1 MVFWPRRLCMR
12 HPRWSLQCVAGH
24 CYYLGP
30 HLVGKKNSAWR
41 RRKKV
46 WKSVSTMASYAC
58 ERDHWRLTQTAWTKK
73 YVLKNGQLRL
83 WTSPWVANANCQ
95 YQLSSGINQSISQF
109 IVKYSQNFW
118 EVLIIGPGICTDQWP
133 LLSLAF
139 GPGVLRA
146 PPVVRTEAKLAFAFF
161 DLFLSFFF
169 LCLLLFIHFGDTQE
183 AEILFPLIFWLN

>member
-1 MVFWPRRLCMR
+1 M
-12 HPRWSLQCVAGH
+12 
-24 CYYLGP
+24 
-30 HLVGKKNSAWR
+30 
-41 RRKKV
+41 
-46 WKSVSTMASYAC
+46 STMASYAC

-183 AEILFPLIFWLN
+183 AEILFSLIFWHSY

>member
-1 MVFWPRRLCMR
+1 MR

-95 YQLSSGINQSISQF
+95 YQF

-118 EVLIIGPGICTDQWP
+118 EVLIINYWSRHMYWP
-133 LLSLAF
+133 VTIVITGFWSRRLACSTRSSD
-139 GPGVLRA
+139 GS
-146 PPVVRTEAKLAFAFF
+146 EAGLC
-161 DLFLSFFF
+161 FLWLISFFF
-169 LCLLLFIHFGDTQE
+169 LSMSIAFHPLRGYSGSWNLVFPH
-183 AEILFPLIFWLN
+183 ILA